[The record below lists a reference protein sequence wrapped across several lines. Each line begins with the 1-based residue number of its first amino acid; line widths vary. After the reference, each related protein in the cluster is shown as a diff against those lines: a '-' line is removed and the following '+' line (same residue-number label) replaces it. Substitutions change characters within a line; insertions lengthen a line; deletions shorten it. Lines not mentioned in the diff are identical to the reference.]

1 MSTNPN
7 PQFSIDF
14 RLSDDPLPRCD
25 CEQMIF
31 TNGTVVKTLTA
42 KRHKKDKSTDRFPWE
57 AGTIAFTILMLRFKL
72 EYRRGTGSHDF
83 PPAKRGTVEASA
95 YDVIEKANWLPEG
108 FGYKNSP
115 GIRVFNLKLLTDP
128 KRVSIQI
135 DTDLLSA
142 KSVCFYRGKNTR
154 GLTLQQMKD
163 LKASFTRR
171 WQELQRPSKN
181 TLLDKA
187 RKVTARRVRQRQTV
201 RRRNNRA
208 LLLPPHFTW
217 SYFFLRASIERKIQ
231 MVREDIIPLLKK
243 CEQLTRNRDLDL
255 HLQLLTQIAGF
266 YFESR
271 YDKERALPYAKRAKI
286 LGEKLGDPYAAEL
299 GQILIEELKKGNQ
312 RQNAEGN
319 AGQANQAAP
328 SKP

>member
-108 FGYKNSP
+108 FGYKKSP

-135 DTDLLSA
+135 DADLLSA

-154 GLTLQQMKD
+154 GLTPQQMKD
-163 LKASFTRR
+163 LKASLTRR
-171 WQELQRPSKN
+171 WQNLQRPSKN
-181 TLLDKA
+181 KLVEKA
-187 RKVTARRVRQRQTV
+187 RKVTARRVRQRQ
-201 RRRNNRA
+201 
-208 LLLPPHFTW
+208 
-217 SYFFLRASIERKIQ
+217 RKIRSRVVPPNICNWGRLFRQ
-231 MVREDIIPLLKK
+231 APIEGKISLFREDIIPMLEK
-243 CEQLTRNRDLDL
+243 CERLTKNRDLDL